1 MLTDLPNLLTLAR
14 IAAIPVIVVLVA
26 WRTPLGDALA
36 CVVFSAAAITDYFD
50 GHFARTRRQTSDL
63 GRMLDPI
70 ADKLLVGATLMLL
83 AGQDR
88 LSAWG
93 LYPAIVIL
101 LREILVSGLRE
112 HLASLRVGLPVTAL
126 AKWKTGAQMGALG
139 TLLAGDETAALLNV
153 TWLPVSQ
160 IGEVMLWAAAGL
172 TLWTGWDY
180 LMAGIRHS
188 SGTPQPTGPH
198 NPGPQNPGQ
207 HNSGQHNSGQQNPGQ
222 HNSAP
227 QQSGPQQS
235 GLSK

>member
-1 MLTDLPNLLTLAR
+1 MLTDLPNILTLCR
-14 IAAIPVIVVLVA
+14 IGAIPVIVALVA
-26 WRTPLGDALA
+26 WRTPAGDLLA
-36 CVVFSAAAITDYFD
+36 CVFFSAAAITDYFD
-50 GHFARTRRQTSDL
+50 GHLARTRRQISEL

-112 HLASLRVGLPVTAL
+112 HLAGHRVGLPVTQL

-139 TLLAGDETAALLNV
+139 TLLAGDDTAALLGLS
-153 TWLPVSQ
+153 WIPVAI
-160 IGEVMLWAAAGL
+160 IGETMLWAAAAL

-180 LMAGIRHS
+180 LLTGLRHS
-188 SGTPQPTGPH
+188 TAPPTT
-198 NPGPQNPGQ
+198 NPAPGA
-207 HNSGQHNSGQQNPGQ
+207 HT
-222 HNSAP
+222 
-227 QQSGPQQS
+227 

>member
-1 MLTDLPNLLTLAR
+1 MLTDLPNVLTLCR
-14 IAAIPVIVVLVA
+14 IAAIPVIVALVA
-26 WRTPLGDALA
+26 WRTSIGDLLA
-36 CVVFSAAAITDYFD
+36 CIVFSAAGITDYLD
-50 GHFARTRRQTSDL
+50 GHLARTRRQTSDL

-112 HLASLRVGLPVTAL
+112 HLAGLRVGLPVTQL
-126 AKWKTGAQMGALG
+126 AKWKTGVQMGALG
-139 TLLAGDETAALLNV
+139 TLLAGDDTAARLGLG
-153 TWLPVSQ
+153 WLPVSS
-160 IGEVMLWAAAGL
+160 IGEAMLWAAAAL

-180 LMAGIRHS
+180 LLTGLRHS
-188 SGTPQPTGPH
+188 TGAPVPQSPVQSP
-198 NPGPQNPGQ
+198 PPSVPPSVPQASSV
-207 HNSGQHNSGQQNPGQ
+207 HT
-222 HNSAP
+222 
-227 QQSGPQQS
+227 

>member
-1 MLTDLPNLLTLAR
+1 MPPKTAKHASMLTDLPNVLTLCR
-14 IAAIPVIVVLVA
+14 IAAIPVIIALVA
-26 WRTPLGDALA
+26 WRSPVGDALA
-36 CVVFSAAAITDYFD
+36 CIVFSAAAITDYFD
-50 GHFARTRRQTSDL
+50 GHFARTRSQSSEI

-112 HLASLRVGLPVTAL
+112 HLAGLRVGLPVTGL
-126 AKWKTGAQMGALG
+126 AKWKTGVQMGALG
-139 TLLAGDETAALLNV
+139 TLLAGDETASLLGLQ
-153 TWLPVSQ
+153 WLPVSV
-160 IGEVMLWAAAGL
+160 IGEAMLWAAAAL

-180 LMAGIRHS
+180 LTASIRHTTATS
-188 SGTPQPTGPH
+188 LAQPGLGTQAQP
-198 NPGPQNPGQ
+198 
-207 HNSGQHNSGQQNPGQ
+207 
-222 HNSAP
+222 
-227 QQSGPQQS
+227 